1 MLAGNLKLQAEGPLK
16 KKLFFLLKRP
26 LICSHLSSHL
36 SLHLTL
42 WLQTLQ
48 DFDNQHRTSDT
59 SSLEE
64 ERENARRDL
73 QRRALEA
80 LEAARVC

>member
-1 MLAGNLKLQAEGPLK
+1 MPAGKLKLKGHYKTNL
-16 KKLFFLLKRP
+16 FLLKRP
-26 LICSHLSSHL
+26 LICSQLSSHL
-36 SLHLTL
+36 SLHLIL